1 MEAVYTLGPLAVGID
16 PSPDSF
22 LYYKEGVYTDPECDI
37 NNLDHQ
43 VILFGYGT
51 SDDGKDFWLVKNMWS
66 KFWGNDGYVRI
77 ARGKGDCGIATDGNV
92 AYVTDS
98 SRKPGAERR
107 ILESVTKWK

>member
-1 MEAVYTLGPLAVGID
+1 MQNTHPTRPPCPLNALLC
-16 PSPDSF
+16 PLRAPCPHMF
-22 LYYKEGVYTDPECDI
+22 
-37 NNLDHQ
+37 Q
-43 VILFGYGT
+43 
-51 SDDGKDFWLVKNMWS
+51 
-66 KFWGNDGYVRI
+66 I